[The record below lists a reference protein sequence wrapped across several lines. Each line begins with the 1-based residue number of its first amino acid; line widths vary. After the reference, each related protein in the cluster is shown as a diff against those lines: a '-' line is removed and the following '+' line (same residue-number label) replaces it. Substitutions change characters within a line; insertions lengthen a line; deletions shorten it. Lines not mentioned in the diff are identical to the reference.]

1 MERCL
6 DQSITQHHNIKTKP
20 KIQLKPKCKCF
31 IEWKVEKWTYHT
43 HLCYST
49 PMVCFCPLCNTTDA
63 HHYWDCGSS
72 CHPGLYL
79 HAYIYRNSGACSK
92 SRKRCVCVC
101 VCVCTCKCVPVRL
114 VGVFMRFLWVP
125 SLALFPTLCVIHG
138 PSVCFPITL
147 HTLHYKHTCT
157 QVLRTPN
164 AHTVMQ
170 TVQKT
175 QIYWQYGILKYRFAQ
190 TQKHILY
197 TVLNKSSLTFWTLG
211 QPTFLVPS
219 LSEFSEAPGST
230 WIIVRVSAKVLTQVK
245 LFVSG
250 RLETEKSI

>member
-6 DQSITQHHNIKTKP
+6 DHSITQHHNKTKP
-20 KIQLKPKCKCF
+20 EIQLKPKCKCF
-31 IEWKVEKWTYHT
+31 IEWKVEKLTYHT

-72 CHPGLYL
+72 CHPGLTYMPINTETEEHVEN
-79 HAYIYRNSGACSK
+79 HAFG
-92 SRKRCVCVC
+92 VCVC
-101 VCVCTCKCVPVRL
+101 VCACECVPVRL

-170 TVQKT
+170 TVQQT
-175 QIYWQYGILKYRFAQ
+175 QIYCHMVFSNTDLHRHKSTYYIQYWRNHL
-190 TQKHILY
+190 
-197 TVLNKSSLTFWTLG
+197 
-211 QPTFLVPS
+211 
-219 LSEFSEAPGST
+219 
-230 WIIVRVSAKVLTQVK
+230 
-245 LFVSG
+245 
-250 RLETEKSI
+250 